1 MTVMNGMRTSE
12 KRSGHRY
19 NDVKKSRG
27 GGRDLG
33 PFWTGCLNTI
43 VKEMGPFSASSEWH
57 EWTNFHSK
65 WVSYWP
71 GHSIWVPFAFISH
84 SG

>member
-27 GGRDLG
+27 GGATWVHFGRD
-33 PFWTGCLNTI
+33 
-43 VKEMGPFSASSEWH
+43 V
-57 EWTNFHSK
+57 
-65 WVSYWP
+65 
-71 GHSIWVPFAFISH
+71 
-84 SG
+84 